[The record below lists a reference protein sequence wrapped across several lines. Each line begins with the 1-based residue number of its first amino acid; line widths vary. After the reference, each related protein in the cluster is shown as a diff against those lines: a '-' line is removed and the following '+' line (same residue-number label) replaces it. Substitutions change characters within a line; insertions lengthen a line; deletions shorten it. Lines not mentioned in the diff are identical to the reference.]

1 MGRRKICNRKFLD
14 DVADIDA
21 CWNAHDCTEVWGQ
34 LQVDCWAERSPEQ
47 CFEIDRTHTH
57 KTTGLTRGACWADK
71 KCWELDDELRVD
83 CWSYRNCLHLYDDD
97 DKQDNCWAGKD
108 CTKEAD
114 EEAKSACQDSQSQD

>member
-57 KTTGLTRGACWADK
+57 KTTGLTRGACWADNK
-71 KCWELDDELRVD
+71 
-83 CWSYRNCLHLYDDD
+83 
-97 DKQDNCWAGKD
+97 CWAGKD

-114 EEAKSACQDSQSQD
+114 EEAKSACQDSQSQDRSVCIS